1 VPHSV
6 LSDHCKFGEADPAP
20 VNGNIWNLSLLELLA
35 SFNVKN
41 LDDGLITS
49 NSSHSDD
56 VSFLVHQDAVGLHV
70 SSVHFEVLGGVD
82 NRDLLK
88 V

>member
-1 VPHSV
+1 MPHSV
-6 LSDHCKFGEADPAP
+6 LSDDCKFREADPAP
-20 VNGNIWNLSLLELLA
+20 VNGDIWNLSLLELLA
-35 SFNVKN
+35 SFNIKY
-41 LDDGLITS
+41 LDDSLITS